1 MTQAKP
7 ELLKT
12 IVDALAT
19 IAPEVS
25 DFDLDPDVPLREQI
39 ELDSMDH
46 LHFLVALHQRLG
58 VDIPE
63 SEYAGMRRLTDLV
76 EYIAARSQANNP
88 S

>member
-1 MTQAKP
+1 MTQTKP

-39 ELDSMDH
+39 ELD
-46 LHFLVALHQRLG
+46 
-58 VDIPE
+58 
-63 SEYAGMRRLTDLV
+63 
-76 EYIAARSQANNP
+76 
-88 S
+88 

>member
-1 MTQAKP
+1 MTQTKP

-39 ELDSMDH
+39 EL
-46 LHFLVALHQRLG
+46 
-58 VDIPE
+58 
-63 SEYAGMRRLTDLV
+63 LTETADPGEV
-76 EYIAARSQANNP
+76 TDASA
-88 S
+88 